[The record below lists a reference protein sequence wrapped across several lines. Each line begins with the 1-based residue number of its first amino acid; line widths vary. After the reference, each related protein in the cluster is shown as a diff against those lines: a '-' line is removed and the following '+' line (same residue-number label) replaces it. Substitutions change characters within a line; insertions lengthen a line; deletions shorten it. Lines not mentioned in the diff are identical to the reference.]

1 MDEKFRRETARR
13 IMREGAEL
21 RHLAADAEPDTLTHL
36 LSMVILE
43 ASSVAHPHDG
53 AG

>member
-21 RHLAADAEPDTLTHL
+21 RHLAAHAELDTLTHL

-43 ASSVAHPHDG
+43 ASSMADTRDG